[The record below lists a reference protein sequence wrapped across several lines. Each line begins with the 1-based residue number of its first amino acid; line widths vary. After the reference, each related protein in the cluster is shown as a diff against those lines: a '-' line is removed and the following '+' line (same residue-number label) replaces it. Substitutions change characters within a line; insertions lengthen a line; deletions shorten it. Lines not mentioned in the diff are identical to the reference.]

1 MKKSQKHPKTQRSPR
16 LGGET
21 RWLEPE
27 EITVPEELR
36 QAIGGHPLVARTL
49 ARRGIT
55 DPEAAGAFLDP
66 DAYTPSPPGDL
77 PGLTQAADLLDAAIQ
92 AGESILVWGDFDVD
106 GQTATTLLVEAL
118 RDLGARVSYHIPVR
132 ATEGHGIKVEVLE
145 RIINGEWSGLE
156 EAANPDVLLT
166 CDTGIAAHQA
176 VDYATSRG
184 IKVVITDHHDLPP
197 ELPQADAVLNSNLVP
212 EGHPLGTLPGVGVA
226 YKLIEELYQR
236 RGREAETDQYLDLVA
251 LGIVADVAEQVGDTR
266 YLLQRGMKVLRHT
279 QRLGLQTLMKRA
291 EIVPSQI
298 NTETIG
304 FSIGPRLNALGRL
317 DDANPIVEFLTTS
330 NPGRAEIIATN
341 LEGLNHQRK
350 LLTKQITEGAHKQ
363 IERDPSL
370 LDYAAL
376 VLAHPNWAPGVIGIV
391 ASRLVDHFHK
401 PTVLLSTPEDDA
413 KGELARGSARSIEGV
428 PISEAIAAQAEMLEG
443 FGGHPMAAGLS
454 LKPSRIADFR
464 RGLSRTIRTM
474 TGEEL
479 PQATLQLD
487 AFVTLEEIS
496 FNLIDE
502 IERLAPFGAGNPALV
517 LATPNLKIAS
527 QTVIGRAR
535 EHLRLVVE
543 DQTGETLEVL
553 WWYGADETL
562 PQGNFD
568 LAYRVR
574 TNTFRGE
581 RRIQAEWVDYDP
593 IKEPT
598 AEVAPEAPQVEVV
611 DYRGEKHP
619 LPLLENLQAEESII
633 LFTEGDA
640 KSALRGRDR
649 NELERGETLAL
660 WTTPPSPG
668 VFAAAMET
676 VSPEKVY
683 LFGIDPDL
691 DEPEPFLTRLLG
703 LVKYALRAKEGRA
716 RLSELAA
723 AMAHRQFT
731 VQLGLAW
738 LEQKGYIRA
747 EQRGEGDELE
757 LQAGGE
763 PGHALE
769 DVGMGLRAALE
780 ETAAYRAYFRRA
792 DAGVLLQSAGME
804 SRPTH

>member
-1 MKKSQKHPKTQRSPR
+1 MTAKWLKPEDLSVPK
-16 LGGET
+16 
-21 RWLEPE
+21 
-27 EITVPEELR
+27 ELR
-36 QAIGGHPLVARTL
+36 QAVGGHPLVARTL

-55 DPEAAGAFLDP
+55 DPEAARAFLDP
-66 DAYTPSPPGDL
+66 NAYTPSPPAEL
-77 PGLTQAADLLDAAIQ
+77 PGLSQAADLLEAAIQ

-118 RDLGARVSYHIPVR
+118 RHLGATVSYHLPVR
-132 ATEGHGIKVEVLE
+132 ATEGHGIEVEVLKK
-145 RIINGEWSGLE
+145 IINGEWPGLE

-166 CDTGIAAHQA
+166 CDTGIAAHPA
-176 VDYATSRG
+176 VDYAVSLG
-184 IKVVITDHHDLPP
+184 IRVIITDHHDLPP
-197 ELPQADAVLNSNLVP
+197 ELPQADAVLNSNLAP

-236 RGREAETDQYLDLVA
+236 AGREAETRPYLDLVA

-266 YLLQRGMKVLRHT
+266 YLLQRGMEVLRHT
-279 QRLGLQTLMKRA
+279 RRLGLQTLMKRA
-291 EIVPSQI
+291 EIVPSKI

-317 DDANPIVEFLTTS
+317 DDANPIVEFFTTTD
-330 NPGRAEIIATN
+330 PGRAEIIATN

-350 LLTKQITEGAHKQ
+350 LLTKQISEGAHKQ

-401 PTVLLSTPEDDA
+401 PAVLLSTPGDDA
-413 KGELARGSARSIEGV
+413 GEELARGSARSIEGV

-454 LKPSRIADFR
+454 LRPERIADFR
-464 RGLSRTIRTM
+464 RGLSRTIRAM
-474 TGEEL
+474 TGKEL
-479 PQATLQLD
+479 PEATLQLD
-487 AFVTLEEIS
+487 AFITLEEIS
-496 FNLIDE
+496 FELIDE

-517 LATPNLKIAS
+517 LATPNLKVVS

-543 DQTGETLEVL
+543 DQAGATLEVL

-562 PQGNFD
+562 PQGSFD

-574 TNTFRGE
+574 ANTFRGE

-593 IKEPT
+593 ITEAT
-598 AEVAPEAPQVEVV
+598 AEVAAEAPQIEVV
-611 DYRGEKHP
+611 DHRGERHP
-619 LPLLENLQAEESII
+619 LPLLENLQAKASTI
-633 LFTEGDA
+633 LFTEGEA
-640 KSALRGRDR
+640 KSALSGRDR
-649 NELERGETLAL
+649 NELDRGETLAL

-668 VFAAAMET
+668 VFAAVMET

-683 LFGIDPDL
+683 LFGVDPDL
-691 DEPEPFLTRLLG
+691 EEPEPFLTRLLG
-703 LVKYALRAKEGRA
+703 LAKYTLRAKEGRA

-723 AMAHRQFT
+723 AMAHRQIT

-738 LEQKGYIRA
+738 LEQKGYLRA
-747 EQRGEGDELE
+747 EQIGDGDDLE
-757 LQAGGE
+757 LKTGGE
-763 PGHALE
+763 PGYALE

-780 ETAAYRAYFRRA
+780 ETAAYRAYFRGA
-792 DAGVLLQSAGME
+792 DTDALLQSAGTDSAE
-804 SRPTH
+804 KNL